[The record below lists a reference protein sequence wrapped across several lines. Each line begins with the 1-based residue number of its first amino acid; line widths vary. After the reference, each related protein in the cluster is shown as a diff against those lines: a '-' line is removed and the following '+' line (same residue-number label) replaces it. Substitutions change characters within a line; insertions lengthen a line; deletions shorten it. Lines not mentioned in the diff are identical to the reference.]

1 MNTPIDSARCGT
13 LGPWLRI
20 IGVLALA
27 LLLQA
32 CSMVTLG
39 YNRAS
44 GLAYWW
50 LDGLVDLQDA
60 QSAQVRADLDQI
72 HQWHRRQALPRYAEL
87 LRQWEAMA
95 PRDITPE
102 QACEQFD
109 QARSLLLDAMPRSV
123 APLAALAQTLQPEQ
137 LAHLKRQYAKDN
149 QKFKDEYISASR
161 QGLDLR
167 VKRMTERMEMFY
179 GKLDNEQRRLLREQM
194 ARSSFDAQRVLAE
207 RERRQADILATVA
220 SVRAAPAQAQALVQA
235 VMARSVESPQADYRT
250 QSRQW
255 IREGCA
261 QFAALHNSTT
271 PAQRD
276 AAALALRGYRDDM
289 LLLSRQD

>member
-1 MNTPIDSARCGT
+1 M
-13 LGPWLRI
+13 
-20 IGVLALA
+20 LALA

>member
-1 MNTPIDSARCGT
+1 MS
-13 LGPWLRI
+13 LRI
-20 IGVLALA
+20 IGALVLT

-32 CSMVTLG
+32 CSMATLG

-60 QSAQVRADLDQI
+60 QSVQVRADLDQL

-87 LRQWEAMA
+87 LRSWEALA
-95 PRDITPE
+95 LRDIGPD
-102 QACEQFD
+102 QACEQFEL
-109 QARSLLLDAMPRSV
+109 ARGLLLETLPRSV
-123 APLAALAQTLQPEQ
+123 APLAALAQTLSPDQ
-137 LAHLKRQYAKDN
+137 LTHLKRQYAKDN
-149 QKFKDEYISASR
+149 QKFQDEYIDAPR

-179 GKLDNEQRRLLREQM
+179 GRLDTEQRRQLREQM
-194 ARSSFDAQRVLAE
+194 GRGNFDARRVLAE
-207 RERRQADILATVA
+207 RERRQADILATVG

-235 VMARSVESPQADYRT
+235 VMGRSVESPQADYRAL
-250 QSRQW
+250 SRQW

-261 QFAALHNSTT
+261 QFAALHNSTS
-271 PAQRD
+271 PVQRE
-276 AAALALRGYRDDM
+276 AAAKALRGYRDDM
-289 LLLSRQD
+289 LLLARQD